1 MNTHM
6 QSWKDYVP
14 ASVSLYYVD
23 YCENLNEHED
33 LQEKCIRQNDLFPI
47 TDEAWEWYAD
57 QETTNRRELM
67 EDIRKRMG
75 ADGKLREYE
84 EHSEEV
90 EDLLSERNDTDPSD
104 DLIRNSSVTNMFYSL
119 GVEIAG
125 YAEGTGTR
133 EEFPAMSCYKIMRA
147 LKLKKGQFEEQINE
161 LVDNATYGGELRIYF
176 NAMFNKLIT
185 GDNGNDF
192 KTIRFHGDV
201 IVAIADSHNGSG
213 YHVEIPLDITL
224 PFRRENL
231 FVDSQVHYSY
241 ANEICGMVNSWCN
254 STKWETGMESIKA
267 SIGKS
272 LMTQHQR
279 QEARYEKAF
288 REGRC
293 TFGDMNYKRHRNMYY
308 IDSFPCGSKC
318 PHCGTF
324 WID

>member
-1 MNTHM
+1 MNTNA
-6 QSWKDYVP
+6 QSWKKYVP
-14 ASVSLYYVD
+14 ESVTLYYVD
-23 YCENLNEHED
+23 YCDSLDGHEK
-33 LQEKCIRQNDLFPI
+33 LQEQCIRQNSFLPLDMQ
-47 TDEAWEWYAD
+47 TQEWYFE
-57 QETTNRRELM
+57 QEIEILHEYLTEIKGKMILDGNAEEYVKHE
-67 EDIRKRMG
+67 EDIK
-75 ADGKLREYE
+75 E
-84 EHSEEV
+84 
-90 EDLLSERNDTDPSD
+90 LLYERNDTDPSD
-104 DLIRNSSVTNMFYSL
+104 DLISNSSVTNMFYSL

-125 YAEGTGTR
+125 YAERTSTR
-133 EEFPAMSCYKIMRA
+133 EESHAMSCYKIRRA
-147 LKLKKGQFEEQINE
+147 LKLKKGQFEEQIKE

-231 FVDSQVHYSY
+231 FVDSEIHYSY

-254 STKWETGMESIKA
+254 STKWETGMKPIKA